1 MHRSTRTEFFRTE
14 GAPTDQVTVVT
25 AFDHPARGTVHCP
38 AAPLLAAWLEALGIP
53 HRTGPVALRG
63 AAEPAERHQGR
74 PGLLATSYLD
84 PSGRPVGLAAAAPA
98 RLAGAARRAVL
109 GYTAVLKTRRV
120 LLPAPPAPCTAWPPA
135 ATPRPRPAAPPAS
148 PPAPPPA
155 AVGPLAA
162 GRAGACSAAGQA
174 RRTADGRLAEGETL
188 LLVGAGTGAYG
199 TGLPRAVL
207 PGHPEEL
214 TVGTVE
220 QAERIAP
227 ADPARLAFVTVPCTP
242 LQEVREIVT
251 VLRRRFPTLRGQHPD
266 QWCYRAS
273 DLRDAAESA
282 ARQSDLVLLLGAFG
296 PVLPDWLPAGRT
308 VRPGGL
314 AGLRPELL
322 AEAATLTVLEPV
334 PGPAGSLTTSGLLT
348 VLSGLGPLSTV
359 DRRAASEV
367 RGGPAAGLC
376 GGVQNAAPSTAR

>member
-1 MHRSTRTEFFRTE
+1 M
-14 GAPTDQVTVVT
+14 TDQVTVVT

-38 AAPLLAAWLEALGIP
+38 AAPLLAAWLEVLGIP
-53 HRTGPVALRG
+53 HTTGPVVPRG

-74 PGLLATSYLD
+74 PGLLATTYLD
-84 PSGRPVGLAAAAPA
+84 PAGRPVGLAAAAPA

-109 GYTAVLKTRRV
+109 GFTAALRTRRV
-120 LLPAPPAPCTAWPPA
+120 LLPGPPAPCAAWPPVT
-135 ATPRPRPAAPPAS
+135 TPRPRPAGAPDGPS
-148 PPAPPPA
+148 VLPPP

-162 GRAGACSAAGQA
+162 GRSAGCSAAAQA
-174 RRTADGRLAEGETL
+174 RRTADSRLAEGETL
-188 LLVGAGTGAYG
+188 LLVGTGTGAYG
-199 TGLPRAVL
+199 TGLPRVVL
-207 PGHPEEL
+207 PGHPEDL

-227 ADPARLAFVTVPCTP
+227 ATPERLAFVTAPCTP
-242 LQEVREIVT
+242 VQEVRDILT

-282 ARQSDLVLLLGAFG
+282 VRQSDLVLLLGSFG

-334 PGPAGSLTTSGLLT
+334 PGPPGSLTTAGLLT
-348 VLSGLGPLSTV
+348 VLGGLGPLSTV

-367 RGGPAAGLC
+367 RGVTAGLP
-376 GGVQNAAPSTAR
+376 GAVQNAAVSSTR